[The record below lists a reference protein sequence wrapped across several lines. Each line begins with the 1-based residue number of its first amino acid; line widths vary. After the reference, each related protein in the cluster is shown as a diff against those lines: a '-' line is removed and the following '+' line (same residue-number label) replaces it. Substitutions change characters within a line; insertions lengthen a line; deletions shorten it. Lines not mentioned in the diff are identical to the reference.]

1 MILAIFFASSLLM
14 PFLSDT
20 SMRNSL
26 ALGYGSTIALVL
38 LFIRAAPQITS
49 VQGSWQDIHANLP
62 AVTAMYTL
70 RSEAIG
76 HQETVLRT
84 QQIGPKLAGD
94 LEFKSVCYAYPGTSI
109 QTLQDVGFIIP
120 ANCVTAIIGP
130 SGSGKTTIADLIMGL
145 LEPSGG
151 SIKIDGTDLTEKNR
165 RIWRESIAYVAQ
177 DSVLIHDTL
186 AANLA
191 FGRVNVSE
199 DDMWLALKTVSAEHF
214 VGDLP
219 DGLNTIVGD
228 RGLRLSG
235 GERQRITLA
244 RALLRKPQL
253 LILDEA
259 TSALDWEN
267 QAIIAGALKALRGT
281 VTVVTIAHRPSLISF
296 ADWVVAIDNGR
307 VVETGAYDLIAN
319 SEGSYLSR
327 VIGSEG

>member
-1 MILAIFFASSLLM
+1 
-14 PFLSDT
+14 
-20 SMRNSL
+20 
-26 ALGYGSTIALVL
+26 
-38 LFIRAAPQITS
+38 
-49 VQGSWQDIHANLP
+49 
-62 AVTAMYTL
+62 
-70 RSEAIG
+70 
-76 HQETVLRT
+76 
-84 QQIGPKLAGD
+84 
-94 LEFKSVCYAYPGTSI
+94 
-109 QTLQDVGFIIP
+109 
-120 ANCVTAIIGP
+120 
-130 SGSGKTTIADLIMGL
+130 MGL